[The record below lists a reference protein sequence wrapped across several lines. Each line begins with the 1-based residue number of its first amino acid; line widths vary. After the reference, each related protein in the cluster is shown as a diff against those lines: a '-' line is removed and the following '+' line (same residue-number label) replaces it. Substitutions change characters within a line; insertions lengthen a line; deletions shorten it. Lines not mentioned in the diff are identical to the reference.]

1 MVYLSYFSFPERE
14 SEYSYLMREKKTCFD
29 SYYPF
34 GILSERNLLNIDFE
48 PITLLCGGNG
58 CGKTTALNV
67 IGEALKLKRDTLY
80 NRTNFFDNYTDM
92 CDYRLYSSL
101 PDSSRVITSDDVFDH
116 MLNLRT
122 INEGIDIRREEL
134 LEDYLDTKYADFH
147 FKTLEDY
154 DKLKKVNLARRTTQS
169 KYVRKSLM
177 DNIRENSNGESA
189 FRYFVEKIDLPGLYL
204 LDEPENSLSPEKQIE
219 LKEYI
224 ENSENSVRLG
234 CQFIIA
240 THSPFMMA
248 LKDALIY
255 DLSGES
261 AEVKKWTEIE
271 NVRVYYNF
279 FKKHDK
285 EF

>member
-80 NRTNFFDNYTDM
+80 NRTNFFDNYTGM

-224 ENSENSVRLG
+224 ENSVRLG

>member
-14 SEYSYLMREKKTCFD
+14 CEYSYLMREQRTCFD

-34 GILSERNLLNIDFE
+34 RVLSEKNLFNIEFE
-48 PITLLCGGNG
+48 SVTLLCGGNG

-80 NRTNFFDNYTDM
+80 NRSSFFEDYIDM

-101 PDSSRVITSDDVFDH
+101 PNSSRVITSDDVFDY
-116 MLNLRT
+116 MLSLRT
-122 INEGIDIRREEL
+122 VNEGIDIRREEL
-134 LEDYLDTKYADFH
+134 FEDYLDNKYADFH
-147 FKTLEDY
+147 FKDLKDY
-154 DKLKKVNLARRTTQS
+154 DKLKKVNLARRTTKS
-169 KYVRKSLM
+169 KYIRESLM

-224 ENSENSVRLG
+224 ENSVRLG

-240 THSPFMMA
+240 THSPFIMSM
-248 LKDALIY
+248 KDTVIY

-261 AEVKKWTEIE
+261 AEIKKWTEIE
-271 NVRVYYNF
+271 NVKVYYNF
-279 FKKHDK
+279 FKKYDK
-285 EF
+285 EFKNE

>member
-224 ENSENSVRLG
+224 ENSVRLG

-271 NVRVYYNF
+271 TVRVYYNF

>member
-224 ENSENSVRLG
+224 ENSVRLG